1 MPMWAQTF
9 RSGGRYYREH
19 RGSRGHALCPASG
32 GSIRCDVAD
41 EQIGTLV
48 EAIELGPKW
57 EEEVLSII
65 SVKDEAESIA
75 EKRQKAHERLRRL
88 GRAYVDGVYDDE
100 EYRRQKRKLE
110 LELESLVAPEA
121 DAASEAGR
129 LIEQLPELWSE
140 ANEGERRKLL
150 LSMLDAV
157 YVDARDEKRI
167 VAIKPKAPFKPVFQ
181 VATTREGSG
190 VALVHD
196 PDAEPR
202 TSDQPP
208 PGGQEADGVSCS
220 WWRRGRVELPV
231 QEALRLGYATGLS
244 GICFLAPGWILTGA
258 GFHGASR

>member
-1 MPMWAQTF
+1 MPMWAQTY

-41 EQIGTLV
+41 EQIGKLV

-65 SVKDEAESIA
+65 STKDEVESIA
-75 EKRQKAHERLRRL
+75 ERRRKVHERLRRL
-88 GRAYVDGVYDDE
+88 GRAYVDGVYDDD

-110 LELESLVAPEA
+110 MELESLIAPEA

-129 LIEQLPELWSE
+129 LIARLPELWSG

-157 YVDARDEKRI
+157 YMDAKDEKRI
-167 VAIKPKAPFKPVFQ
+167 VAIKPKAPFRPVFQ
-181 VATTREGSG
+181 VVTTREGSG

-196 PDAEPR
+196 PEAKPQ
-202 TSDQPP
+202 TADQPP
-208 PGGQEADGVSCS
+208 PDGQEADGVSCS
-220 WWRRGRVELPV
+220 WWRRGRVELHPEHRISV
-231 QEALRLGYATGLS
+231 LMAA
-244 GICFLAPGWILTGA
+244 
-258 GFHGASR
+258 